1 MINADLVFF
10 DAGGGHR
17 AAAEAL
23 RLVMEEQGGWNIR
36 LLNLQELLDP
46 VDWARKLTGLRL
58 QDLYNLTLKK
68 GWTLGSAQALWFLH
82 LLIRLWHRGQVPILK
97 QYWRENPPDLVVSVV
112 PNFNRALWENLR
124 QERPATPFVTIL
136 TDIADYPPHFWIEPQ
151 EQFFICGSERAVTQA
166 QEMGITPDR
175 IFQTSGMILHPRFYQ
190 PITCDRREERKRRGL
205 DPDMP
210 TGMVLFG
217 GQGSDAMLEIAERFD
232 AEGPRNLQ
240 LIFICGRNQK
250 LAEAMRRRRGRLRTF
265 VEGFTN
271 QIPFYML
278 LSDFFIGKPGPGSVS
293 EAVAMRLPVIV
304 ERNAWT
310 LPQERYNAEW
320 ILEKQVGLVVR
331 GPHQIPA
338 AVKTLLKRGNMARFR
353 TNAAAIRN
361 RAVYEIPGIL
371 RRILKGAPGETP
383 PVPERVLNPQPAQN
397 GGSYLPTIETG

>member
-36 LLNLQELLDP
+36 LVNLQELLDP
-46 VDWARKLTGLRL
+46 IDWVRKLTGLRM
-58 QDLYNLTLKK
+58 QDLYNLMLKK
-68 GWTLGSAQALWFLH
+68 GWTLGTPQTVRVLQFLH
-82 LLIRLWHRGQVPILK
+82 PPAAPPAGAVARGVLALQPRGPGGLGGSAFQPRACPEPAPGAARHALCHHPDRHRRLSPAFLDRTRRGSTSSAGRTGP
-97 QYWRENPPDLVVSVV
+97 WRR
-112 PNFNRALWENLR
+112 RAPWAS
-124 QERPATPFVTIL
+124 AT
-136 TDIADYPPHFWIEPQ
+136 
-151 EQFFICGSERAVTQA
+151 S
-166 QEMGITPDR
+166 R

-190 PITCDRREERKRRGL
+190 PVFCDRRAERKQRGL
-205 DPDMP
+205 DPDLP
-210 TGMVLFG
+210 TGLVLFG
-217 GQGSDAMLEIAERFD
+217 GQGSDAMLEIAERLD
-232 AEGPRNLQ
+232 AEGPHHLQ
-240 LIFICGRNQK
+240 LIFICGRNEK
-250 LAEAMRRRRGRLRTF
+250 LADALRRRRSRLRSF
-265 VEGFTN
+265 VEGFTT
-271 QIPFYML
+271 QVPFYML

-338 AVKTLLKRGNMARFR
+338 AVKELLERGNLARFR
-353 TNAAAIRN
+353 ANAAAIRN

-371 RRILKGAPGETP
+371 RRIVEGAPDGPALE
-383 PVPERVLNPQPAQN
+383 PEKSLSEQRA
-397 GGSYLPTIETG
+397 